1 MKKVHICLFIISLLT
16 PVYWT
21 TAQELLEEIE
31 EVVVDT
37 LKKKE
42 RNAFLTNIKKPTYA
56 LKRIVCVH
64 AQHASRYYQ
73 QHTNNG
79 EDALP

>member
-42 RNAFLTNIKKPTYA
+42 KKTLYHSLWSGSIKARNGSI
-56 LKRIVCVH
+56 R
-64 AQHASRYYQ
+64 
-73 QHTNNG
+73 
-79 EDALP
+79 